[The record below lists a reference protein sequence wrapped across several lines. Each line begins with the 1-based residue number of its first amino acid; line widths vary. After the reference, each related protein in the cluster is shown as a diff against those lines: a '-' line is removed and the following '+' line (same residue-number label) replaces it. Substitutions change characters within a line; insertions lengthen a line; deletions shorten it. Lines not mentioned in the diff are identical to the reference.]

1 MIHLYGEPFKTTSAE
16 YLATRDIL
24 SLMEFSSRQLRAFHL
39 VAEHRSFAR
48 AAERMYL
55 TPSGVSVLIRE
66 LERQL
71 GFRLFDRTTRRVT
84 LTGYGSDLLAVSH
97 PTLKTFDTAMSRV
110 VQATKGRTRS
120 ISVGTTPWMA
130 AHVLPP
136 AIKAFRQ
143 HRPDLRIQLFDG
155 TLGAIARRVVA
166 GKLDLGLG
174 IFGRMPDIRGV
185 PFFRFSLM
193 VLRADKNADFN
204 RVSTKWSALNG
215 ESLVSLTTN
224 YPFQELIDTQLAK
237 SGISYKR
244 AQTVN
249 QLDTQIGL
257 VEAGEGIAI
266 VPSFGLPACR
276 SRQVTMSEL
285 VEPVVTLEFHQISHR
300 GRKLPEEASEFS
312 AFLKKYIATW
322 AGEAGIL

>member
-1 MIHLYGEPFKTTSAE
+1 MIHLYGEPLSITSSE
-16 YLATRDIL
+16 YLATRDNL
-24 SLMEFSSRQLRAFHL
+24 SLMEFTSRQLRAFHL
-39 VAEHRSFAR
+39 VAEHQSFAR
-48 AAERMYL
+48 AADRMFL

-84 LTGYGSDLLAVSH
+84 LTGYGNDLLTVSQ
-97 PTLKTFDTAMSRV
+97 PTLKTLDTAMSRIE
-110 VQATKGRTRS
+110 QAAKGRTRW

-130 AHVLPP
+130 ANVLPP
-136 AIKAFRQ
+136 AIQAFRQ
-143 HRPDLRIQLFDG
+143 QRPDLRIRLFDG
-155 TLGAIARRVVA
+155 NLGTIARRVVA

-174 IFGRMPDIRGV
+174 IFGGMPDIQGV

-193 VLRADKNADFN
+193 VVRPGANAEFN

-215 ESLVSLTTN
+215 ESIISLTSN
-224 YPFQELIDTQLAK
+224 YPHQQLINTQLHK
-237 SGISYKR
+237 SSISCKY

-249 QLDTQIGL
+249 LLDTQIGL

-266 VPSFGLPACR
+266 IPSFGLLACR
-276 SRQVTMSEL
+276 NRKVTMSEL
-285 VEPVVTLEFHQISHR
+285 VEPVITLEFQQISHR
-300 GRKLPEEASEFS
+300 GRKQQEEASEFS
-312 AFLKKYIATW
+312 KFLKKYIATW